1 MSSLCSV
8 CNSYPCPGCTS
19 RYIDDVVRLKA
30 ELAASTRECTE
41 LRKDVSALKRT
52 YMADLSGVAVETLD
66 KLAASVRVEIVGGDD
81 PLAVARLMVNGFGVA
96 SWPAHTEWRRTSE
109 NGHKYAE
116 ECARVLVKAVES
128 LRPSKRLRPR
138 EG

>member
-1 MSSLCSV
+1 MMVMLGHDGCEACS
-8 CNSYPCPGCTS
+8 PE
-19 RYIDDVVRLKA
+19 IARLEA
-30 ELAASTRECTE
+30 ECAA

-52 YMADLSGVAVETLD
+52 YSADLSRASGEALN

-128 LRPSKRLRPR
+128 LRPRTG
-138 EG
+138 EET